1 MASTAH
7 SGGEPFSSGTLYFLI
22 CHIFLPPYP
31 NTTIRAN
38 AANERK
44 LMQTVHD
51 ALARFCASL
60 DVAQSHVVDR
70 CTQMLECMM
79 DAHSARDMCL
89 KSEVLKQQM
98 AGLGNNG
105 TCINSFQSTK
115 HRQTCWYAGERVNWN
130 LMA

>member
-1 MASTAH
+1 MASTAD
-7 SGGEPFSSGTLYFLI
+7 SGGKPISIETLHFLI
-22 CHIFLPPYP
+22 YHIFLPPNP
-31 NTTIRAN
+31 NATIGAN
-38 AANERK
+38 ATNEIR
-44 LMQTVHD
+44 LMQVVHD

-105 TCINSFQSTK
+105 TCINSFQSAKT
-115 HRQTCWYAGERVNWN
+115 QTDMLVCGQKG
-130 LMA
+130 